1 MPLNEGFR
9 LWAYSAQPYAPIN
22 SGRSLRN
29 TVCPDIFSNALTT
42 ASFRI
47 VPPCTTIQSPNDD
60 KSFIFKTLCRQFFT
74 TEYAR
79 PAAISPTEAP
89 SRSTCLTL
97 EFMNTVHR
105 VPRSQG
111 LSAKQ
116 ASRANSET
124 SCPNVREKVSIK
136 EPQPDEHAS
145 LSSMRV
151 SMPLSTNIAFISCPP
166 MSRIKD
172 TRSFS
177 WRAAI

>member
-1 MPLNEGFR
+1 MKSYRCIRHWLVHPWQDICRVVYTAPCIKVSGVMPLNEGFR
-9 LWAYSAQPYAPIN
+9 LWAYRAQPYAPIS

-47 VPPCTTIQSPNDD
+47 VPPCTTIQSPNDE

-97 EFMNTVHR
+97 EFMNTV
-105 VPRSQG
+105 G
-111 LSAKQ
+111 F
-116 ASRANSET
+116 
-124 SCPNVREKVSIK
+124 
-136 EPQPDEHAS
+136 PD
-145 LSSMRV
+145 RKD
-151 SMPLSTNIAFISCPP
+151 CPP
-166 MSRIKD
+166 SRPVGQ
-172 TRSFS
+172 TRKL
-177 WRAAI
+177 RALTCGKKFL